1 MLSLLLALSLRAAPL
16 VVVMPGTTCVGVEA
30 PRCEALAQRLGTALE
45 QGGRLRVMTRS
56 DLVTLIGVERQR
68 QLQGC
73 ADGSSC
79 LAELGG
85 GLGADLFLT
94 LSVTVT
100 RTSWVVTSRLLRTA
114 TGASVASESAQ
125 VESEDLAFAAVD
137 GLASRM
143 QSTLFP
149 SRPVLPWVGVGLGG
163 ALVATGLVLGLGVA
177 RPTAAALSSG
187 LVAPADVPG
196 TAEGG
201 RRAEAAAWALT
212 AAGLAVLA
220 GSSLALLLEPS
231 SPRFALVPAPGGGAF
246 ASLSLRW

>member
-1 MLSLLLALSLRAAPL
+1 MLSLLVALSLRAAPL
-16 VVVMPGTTCVGVEA
+16 VVVMPGTTCVGVDG
-30 PRCEALAQRLGTALE
+30 PRCEALAQRLATALE
-45 QGGRLRVMTRS
+45 QGGQLRVMTRS
-56 DLVTLIGVERQR
+56 DLVTLIGAERQR

-94 LSVTVT
+94 LNVTVA
-100 RTSWVVTSRLLRTA
+100 RHSWVLTTRLLRVS
-114 TGASVASESAQ
+114 TGASVASETAQ
-125 VESEDLAFAAVD
+125 LDSEDLAFAALD
-137 GLASRM
+137 GIAGRLRAP
-143 QSTLFP
+143 LFP

-163 ALVATGLVLGLGVA
+163 ALVATGLVLGFGVA
-177 RPTAAALSSG
+177 RPTAASLSSG
-187 LVAPADVPG
+187 LVSPADVPG
-196 TAEGG
+196 TVESG
-201 RRAEAAAWALT
+201 RRAETAAWALT

-231 SPRFALVPAPGGGAF
+231 SPQLALIPTPGGGAY